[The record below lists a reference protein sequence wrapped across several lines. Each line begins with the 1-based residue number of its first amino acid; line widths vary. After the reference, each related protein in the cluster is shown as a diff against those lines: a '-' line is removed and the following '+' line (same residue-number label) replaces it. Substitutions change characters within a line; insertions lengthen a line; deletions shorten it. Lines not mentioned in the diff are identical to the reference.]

1 MNVLNRRTV
10 QNNTYTERIL
20 QFGEGNFLR
29 AFANWMIH
37 EMNHQ
42 ANFDAGVVVVQPI
55 DNGLIKLL
63 NNQDGLYTLYMNGI
77 KNGKVLSE
85 CKVID
90 CIQRGINPYEGLNFF
105 GVFLF

>member
-1 MNVLNRRTV
+1 MNVLSRRTV

-63 NNQDGLYTLYMNGI
+63 KDG
-77 KNGKVLSE
+77 
-85 CKVID
+85 
-90 CIQRGINPYEGLNFF
+90 Q
-105 GVFLF
+105 